1 MAASTAWQGPVSPAL
16 FTPVVE
22 MESRKPRLCVVVDTE
37 EEFDWTAPFSRDNVG
52 VTAIAEVG
60 RLQSVLAPYRL
71 RPTYL
76 IDYPVAVT
84 PSSSN
89 RLAEI
94 AARADCLIGAHLH
107 PWVNPP
113 YTETVSRRTS
123 YACNLGL
130 ELETAKISSLRAA
143 IAEHLGLSATYY
155 KAGRYGF
162 ARSTAHILETLGFD
176 VDLSVNP
183 AMDFS
188 SDGGPVF
195 DGFTPA
201 PSLFGEKRRLLELP
215 CTTGFVGVARRVG
228 QPLHRAASARWLE
241 PIRAVGI
248 LARTGLLNKVMLSP
262 EGNTLT
268 EMQSLTD
275 TLYAA
280 GVRTFSLTLHSP
292 SLKPGCTPYVRTVGE
307 RDGLVATI
315 DRYCDY
321 FMNRLGG
328 VPTTPADVFDEVS
341 KRDRPSSRGDVQ

>member
-1 MAASTAWQGPVSPAL
+1 MAASTELQGPVSPAL

-22 MESRKPRLCVVVDTE
+22 PESRKPRLCVVVDTE
-37 EEFDWTAPFSRDNVG
+37 EEFDWTRPFSRDNVS

-71 RPTYL
+71 KPTYL

-84 PSSSN
+84 ASSSE
-89 RLAEI
+89 RLSEI
-94 AARADCLIGAHLH
+94 VSRSECLIGAHLH

-113 YTETVSRRTS
+113 YTEQVSSRTS
-123 YACNLGL
+123 YACNLGP
-130 ELETAKISSLRAA
+130 ELETAKIASLRAA
-143 IAEHLGLSATYY
+143 IGEHLGCEATYY

-162 ARSTAHILETLGFD
+162 GRSTAHILETLGFD

-183 AMDFS
+183 EMDFT
-188 SDGGPVF
+188 SDGGPSF
-195 DGFTPA
+195 DGFSPA
-201 PSLFGEKRRLLELP
+201 PSLFGQNRRLLELP
-215 CTTGFVGVARRVG
+215 CITGFVGAARSVG
-228 QPLHRAASARWLE
+228 RPLHRAASARWLE
-241 PIRAVGI
+241 PFRAVGI
-248 LARTGLLNKVMLSP
+248 LARSGVLNKVMLSP

-275 TLYAA
+275 TLYSA

-292 SLKPGCTPYVRTVGE
+292 SLKPGCTPYVRTVRE
-307 RDGLVATI
+307 RDDFVATI